1 MENNPRI
8 PFQLATER
16 PRFEPPGGKPLIVHV
31 VVNLEVWPFDEP
43 MPRSIFDTAHGKPE
57 HPDIP
62 NFSWV
67 EYGLRCGVPRLIRI
81 LGERGLPASNF
92 MNAAFPD
99 YYPSCAAAA
108 LEAGWEVTGHQIVQ
122 RSLRYEEDEE
132 AVIAEVVERLT
143 RFAGY
148 PPRGWLGPGSG
159 ESMETPDLLR
169 KHGFEYIYDWQFDD
183 LPCWMRTRHGP
194 MIALPYALEL
204 NDVIAF
210 SMHKQ
215 TADEWFQRFAYAVE
229 TFESELSRAPRVL
242 TLALHPHVAA
252 IPMRA
257 PVLAR
262 ILDMLMAR
270 DDTVFMTGGQIAEWF
285 RGQDPEGLAAVS
297 EGD

>member
-31 VVNLEVWPFDEP
+31 VVNLEVWPFDDP

-99 YYPSCAAAA
+99 YYSSCAEAA

-159 ESMETPDLLR
+159 SPWRRRISCESTGSSTSTTGSSTIFR
-169 KHGFEYIYDWQFDD
+169 AG
-183 LPCWMRTRHGP
+183 CGP
-194 MIALPYALEL
+194 G
-204 NDVIAF
+204 
-210 SMHKQ
+210 
-215 TADEWFQRFAYAVE
+215 
-229 TFESELSRAPRVL
+229 
-242 TLALHPHVAA
+242 
-252 IPMRA
+252 
-257 PVLAR
+257 
-262 ILDMLMAR
+262 
-270 DDTVFMTGGQIAEWF
+270 TV
-285 RGQDPEGLAAVS
+285 R
-297 EGD
+297 